1 MDAQTRLQ
9 IVNTYQQQLRDDA
22 VVEHLARAGRAG
34 RAALR
39 PSDPGAWFPRTIGAL
54 RRFVGSVA

>member
-22 VVEHLARAGRAG
+22 VVERLARAGRS
-34 RAALR
+34 ALR
-39 PSDPGAWFPRTIGAL
+39 PSDPGTWFPRTIGAM
-54 RRFVGSVA
+54 RRLVGPAA

>member
-22 VVEHLARAGRAG
+22 VVERLARGSRS
-34 RAALR
+34 ALR
-39 PSDPGAWFPRTIGAL
+39 PSDPGTWFPRTIGAL